1 MRNFDTDIIR
11 LITAFENIT
20 GTEIRD
26 CVCSDIIYFL
36 VNPGKMA
43 RTIGKNGQNI
53 KNAEKMLGK
62 PIKVFEWDENGR
74 NFIKNM
80 IPKAQK
86 IEISGKKATVALNS
100 ENRGSIIGKKGCN
113 IKVIRKFLARN
124 SEIKELK
131 IL

>member
-26 CVCSDIIYFL
+26 CVCSDTIYFL

>member
-1 MRNFDTDIIR
+1 MRKFDTNTIR

-26 CVCSDIIYFL
+26 CICSDTIYFL
-36 VNPGKMA
+36 VSPGKMA
-43 RTIGKNGQNI
+43 RTIGKSGYNI
-53 KNAEKMLGK
+53 KSAEKMLRK
-62 PIKVFEWDENGR
+62 PIKVFEWNENGR
-74 NFIKNM
+74 EFLKNM

-86 IEISGKKATVALNS
+86 IEINGEKAVVILNS
-100 ENRGSIIGKKGCN
+100 ENRGSVIGKKGCN
-113 IKVIRKFLARN
+113 INIIRKFLSRN